1 MRSIMFKRALPVVCL
16 FVLSPLIAEYLSG
29 SLPVSLLTILPLMA
43 AMYGSGALLIR
54 EAAVRTGGGWPMIV
68 LLAAA
73 YGFVEEGWVDQSLF
87 NPNYQNLRL
96 LDFGYVAALGTG
108 LPWLIYV
115 IAIHV
120 VWSIATP
127 IALTNGLFPARRH
140 EPWLRWWGIALFALL
155 YLAANAAVA
164 SYSYGSSH
172 FMATP
177 GELAW
182 TGAVVIALVI
192 SAALVSRRRT
202 EPPDRDAPGPPWLFL
217 LGFLPG
223 MALVLLMFFGRSAL
237 HASWQSAVAGL
248 TLLGA
253 GAIAAF
259 VAFENRRWSQR
270 QHFALSAGLLAV
282 YVVSGFLTSGAL
294 HDRADLP
301 GHVAIV
307 GVCLLL
313 LTVAWRREWRN
324 GGAEPVGGYQG
335 ISLPS

>member
-1 MRSIMFKRALPVVCL
+1 MLKRLLPILSL
-16 FVLSPLIAEYLSG
+16 FLLSPLIAEYLSG
-29 SLPVSLLTILPLMA
+29 SLPVALLTILPLMA

-115 IAIHV
+115 IAIHIA
-120 VWSIATP
+120 WSISTP
-127 IALTNGLFPARRH
+127 IALTNGLFPARRR
-140 EPWLRWWGIALFALL
+140 EPWLRWWSIVVFALL

-164 SYSYGSSH
+164 SYSYRSSY

-177 GELAW
+177 AELAW
-182 TGAVVIALVI
+182 TGAVVVALVV
-192 SAALVSRRRT
+192 AALAVSRRRIAL
-202 EPPDRDAPGPPWLFL
+202 PNRDAPDARRLFL
-217 LGFLPG
+217 LGFMPG
-223 MALVLLMFFGRSAL
+223 IALVLLMFFGRSVL
-237 HASWQSAVAGL
+237 HVSWQAAVAGL
-248 TLLGA
+248 ALLA
-253 GAIAAF
+253 AAAIAAL
-259 VAFENRRWSQR
+259 VRLQHRRWSDR
-270 QHFALSAGLLAV
+270 QHFALSAGLIAV
-282 YVVSGFLTSGAL
+282 YVVSGFLTSGTL

-307 GVCLLL
+307 IVCLLA
-313 LTVAWRREWRN
+313 LTAAWRRSRN
-324 GGAEPVGGYQG
+324 TGDDDAEPTGRYQG

>member
-1 MRSIMFKRALPVVCL
+1 MLKRFMPILCL
-16 FVLSPLIAEYLSG
+16 FVLSPLVAEYLSG
-29 SLPVSLLTILPLMA
+29 SLPVALLTILPLMA

-73 YGFVEEGWVDQSLF
+73 YGFVEEGWIDQSLF

-120 VWSIATP
+120 VWSISTP
-127 IALTNGLFPARRH
+127 IALTNGLFPARRD

-164 SYSYGSSH
+164 NFSYGSSH

-177 GELAW
+177 EELAW
-182 TGAVVIALVI
+182 TGAVVLALV
-192 SAALVSRRRT
+192 AAAVLIARRRAAV
-202 EPPDRDAPGPPWLFL
+202 PGRDAPPSPILFL

-223 MALVLLMFFGRSAL
+223 IALVLLMFFGRSVL
-237 HASWQSAVAGL
+237 HVSWQSAVAGL
-248 TLLGA
+248 ALLGA
-253 GAIAAF
+253 GAVAALA
-259 VAFENRRWSQR
+259 AFENRRWSDRQR
-270 QHFALSAGLLAV
+270 FALSAGLLAV
-282 YVVSGFLTSGAL
+282 YVVSGFLTSGTL

-307 GVCLLL
+307 AVCLLAL
-313 LTVAWRREWRN
+313 AIVWRRARH
-324 GGAEPVGGYQG
+324 Q
-335 ISLPS
+335 

>member
-1 MRSIMFKRALPVVCL
+1 MLKRLLPILCL
-16 FVLSPLIAEYLSG
+16 FLLSPLVAEYLSG
-29 SLPVSLLTILPLMA
+29 SLPAALLTILPLMA
-43 AMYGSGALLIR
+43 AMYGSAALLIR

-87 NPNYQNLRL
+87 NPNFQNLRL

-120 VWSIATP
+120 IWSIATP

-140 EPWLRWWGIALFALL
+140 ESWLRSWGIALFALL
-155 YLAANAAVA
+155 YLAANTAVA
-164 SYSYGSSH
+164 SYSYSSSH

-182 TGAVVIALVI
+182 SGAVALTLV
-192 SAALVSRRRT
+192 AAAMLVSRRRT
-202 EPPDRDAPGPPWLFL
+202 APADRDAPAAPWLFL
-217 LGFLPG
+217 LGFLSG
-223 MALVLLMFFGRSAL
+223 IALVLLMFFGRSAL

-248 TLLGA
+248 AFLGA
-253 GAIAAF
+253 VAVAAF
-259 VAFENRRWSQR
+259 VAFENRRWSDR

-282 YVVSGFLTSGAL
+282 YVVSGFLTSGTL

-301 GHVAIV
+301 GHVAVVI
-307 GVCLLL
+307 VCLLVL
-313 LTVAWRREWRN
+313 IVAWWRTRN
-324 GGAEPVGGYQG
+324 ARAAGAGPAGGYQG